1 MQIFIDHKLAAL
13 KQGTSF
19 EYIAENR
26 LFSGSDG
33 YTLSITFPLRDC
45 PENIAIFGHINRADI
60 AAKKVIFD
68 CEIRDKNFYK
78 FGSITIIEISES
90 EVKTQFLEGRSEQ
103 NFDDTF
109 DDIYINELDLGSAS
123 GANDSTPSNAWNP
136 SLNQMKCVALPWVN
150 DYSGNIQNLAD
161 YIVDDAA
168 QKKGHYRWNSECS
181 GRSWQ
186 PYLLYITKKICE
198 VVGYSF
204 DFSKWEDKEEYKYL
218 LICNTLPYAW
228 DTGGF
233 ARALPHWSVAE
244 YFEKLELFLDGEF
257 TINHRD
263 KTIVFDFTSETLA
276 SIHPVQ
282 LSNVVDEHTAEVTV
296 EDDKCEYQEAKNLV
310 YKECDHEMW
319 KFYSCDWFVKAWQ
332 LNVICYSSLS
342 SLLEQNKRFRTW
354 DGTNPRGSNLNNLL
368 YAEDVDCFFIF
379 RSISKTLVE
388 ERPGISVNKYSYKM
402 ELRPINLFGGRI
414 VDQDEDSNQIQIEFV
429 PAWIDHTEDKY
440 GKLLFLSF
448 NAFDDSE
455 VTSTSIRFDPEERK
469 KVLDATLNQPVA
481 FQMLNAGAQEKK
493 AEYYDR
499 IYIAWWDGALSNDG
513 LLPHPYAEN
522 IEIDDDWNSFRNL
535 HFSLRI
541 NSNMLNQRRV
551 VHAINPKVK
560 KTFKFLVGQAH
571 SNTLTSVAS
580 SLVDPI
586 PNPRAVFFIKG
597 KKYLCEKITAT
608 FTEQGMSQL
617 LKGVFYPIAD

>member
-1 MQIFIDHKLAAL
+1 MQIYVDNKLAAL
-13 KQGTSF
+13 KKGTSF
-19 EYIAENR
+19 EYVAENR

-33 YTLSITFPLRDC
+33 YTLTITFPLNDC
-45 PENIAIFGHINRADI
+45 PQNIAIFGHINRADVATQKI
-60 AAKKVIFD
+60 IFD
-68 CEIRDKNFYK
+68 CEIRDKGFYK
-78 FGSITIIEISES
+78 FGSITITEISES

-161 YIVDDAA
+161 YIVDDAT
-168 QKKGHYRWNSECS
+168 QKKGHYQWNSECR

-186 PYLLYITKKICE
+186 PYLLYITKKMCE

-204 DFSKWEDKEEYKYL
+204 DFSNWEDKEEYKYL

-244 YFEKLELFLDGEF
+244 YFEKLELFLGGEF
-257 TINHRD
+257 TIDHRARS
-263 KTIVFDFTSETLA
+263 VNFAFTSDTLA
-276 SIHPVQ
+276 SLPAVQ

-332 LNVICYSSLS
+332 HNVVRYASMSE
-342 SLLEQNKRFRTW
+342 LLAANRSFRTW
-354 DGTNPRGSNLNNLL
+354 NGSNSRGSNMNKLL
-368 YAEDVDCFFIF
+368 YAEDLDAYFII
-379 RSISKTLVE
+379 RSLSKTLVE
-388 ERPGISVNKYSYKM
+388 KRDGWMPNRYSYTM
-402 ELRPINLFGGRI
+402 ELRPINLFGGHI
-414 VDQDEDSNQIQIEFV
+414 VNDSEDADEIEIEFV
-429 PAWIDHTEDKY
+429 PAWVDETEDKY
-440 GKLLFLSF
+440 GRLLFLSF
-448 NAFDDSE
+448 SGYDETDS
-455 VTSTSIRFDPEERK
+455 TSTSIRVDPAERK
-469 KVLDATLNQPVA
+469 KEIDATLYQPLPL
-481 FQMLNAGAQEKK
+481 QSLTAGEQTKK

-499 IYIAWWDGALSNDG
+499 IYVGWWDGALSSDG
-513 LLPHPYAEN
+513 KLPHPFVEDV
-522 IEIDDDWNSFRNL
+522 EIADDWTNFRNV

-541 NSNMLNQRRV
+541 NNHLLNRRRV

-560 KTFKFLVGQAH
+560 KTFKFIAD
-571 SNTLTSVAS
+571 T
-580 SLVDPI
+580 I

>member
-1 MQIFIDHKLAAL
+1 MQIYVDNKLAAL
-13 KQGTSF
+13 KKGTSF
-19 EYIAENR
+19 EYVAENR

-33 YTLSITFPLRDC
+33 YTLTITFPLNDC
-45 PENIAIFGHINRADI
+45 PQNIAIFGHINRADVATQKI
-60 AAKKVIFD
+60 IFD
-68 CEIRDKNFYK
+68 CEIRDKGFYK
-78 FGSITIIEISES
+78 FGSITITEISES

-123 GANDSTPSNAWNP
+123 GSNDSTPSNAWNP
-136 SLNQMKCVALPWVN
+136 SLNHMKCVALPWVN

-168 QKKGHYRWNSECS
+168 QKKGHYQWNSECR

-204 DFSKWEDKEEYKYL
+204 DFSKWENKEEYKYL

-244 YFEKLELFLDGEF
+244 YFEKLELFLGGEF

-263 KTIVFDFTSETLA
+263 KTIGFAFTSETLA
-276 SIHPVQ
+276 SLPAVQ
-282 LSNVVDEHTAEVTV
+282 LSNVVNEHTAEVTV

-332 LNVICYSSLS
+332 HNVVRYASMSE
-342 SLLEQNKRFRTW
+342 LLAANRSFRTW
-354 DGTNPRGSNLNNLL
+354 NGSNSRGSNMNKLL
-368 YAEDVDCFFIF
+368 YAEDLDAYFII
-379 RSISKTLVE
+379 RSLSKTLVE
-388 ERPGISVNKYSYKM
+388 KRDGWMPNRYSYTM

-414 VDQDEDSNQIQIEFV
+414 VNDSEDTDEIEIEFV
-429 PAWIDHTEDKY
+429 PAWVDETEDKY
-440 GKLLFLSF
+440 GRLLFLSF
-448 NAFDDSE
+448 SGYDETDS
-455 VTSTSIRFDPEERK
+455 TSTSIRVDPAERK
-469 KVLDATLNQPVA
+469 KEIDATLYQPLPL
-481 FQMLNAGAQEKK
+481 QSLTAGEQTKK

-499 IYIAWWDGALSNDG
+499 IYVGWWDGALSSDG
-513 LLPHPYAEN
+513 KLPHPFVEDV
-522 IEIDDDWNSFRNL
+522 EIADDWTNFRNV

-541 NSNMLNQRRV
+541 NNHLLNRRRV

-560 KTFKFLVGQAH
+560 KTFKFIAD
-571 SNTLTSVAS
+571 T
-580 SLVDPI
+580 I

-617 LKGVFYPIAD
+617 LKGVFWPIVD